1 MRMPW
6 DVEGFIRTRQN
17 RSVGPAIIADTEPRL
32 VEEPAYRE
40 DMNVPQ
46 FDALSLPQA
55 IGCVAARAGK
65 QGAAAWA
72 KPCH

>member
-1 MRMPW
+1 MPW

-17 RSVGPAIIADTEPRL
+17 RSGEQAIIAENEPQL
-32 VEEPAYRE
+32 VNDPVYRE
-40 DMNVPQ
+40 DMKVPR
-46 FDALSLPQA
+46 FNELSLPQA